1 MFVGKFMLS
10 HFTNHNGEKLY
21 NTVYVLLSYVGIKIM
36 EDTTTLHQ
44 KKIVRRKY
52 VALSGTNKV

>member
-44 KKIVRRKY
+44 KKNRKEEIC
-52 VALSGTNKV
+52 GIIWNQ